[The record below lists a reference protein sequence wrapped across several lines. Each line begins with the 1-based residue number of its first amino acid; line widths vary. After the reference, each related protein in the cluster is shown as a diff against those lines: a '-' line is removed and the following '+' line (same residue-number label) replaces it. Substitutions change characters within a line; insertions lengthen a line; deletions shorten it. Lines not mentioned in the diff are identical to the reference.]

1 MGDIPENVEIP
12 SFFCLLIDGI
22 SRRYPVYQSSV
33 TGDYLYLYDWGKG
46 LGMNWFISTKVRIV
60 VSLLWFFF
68 FVEKQKQIIYE
79 DQVTDNNRGIESPDL
94 EKVDDRCPE
103 KVMSIFDEGEYCFL
117 F

>member
-1 MGDIPENVEIP
+1 
-12 SFFCLLIDGI
+12 
-22 SRRYPVYQSSV
+22 
-33 TGDYLYLYDWGKG
+33 
-46 LGMNWFISTKVRIV
+46 MNWFISTKVRIV
-60 VSLLWFFF
+60 FSFLRFYS

-117 F
+117 FQVNRSKQPWQVFWVSPEIPTYQIN